1 MDIHVCTDICTE
13 LSKRACTACDC
24 TACDYFEDEIKRSVE
39 LNESS
44 NFHTDFKPGIS
55 CTAKL

>member
-1 MDIHVCTDICTE
+1 MTDLEKYT
-13 LSKRACTACDC
+13 S
-24 TACDYFEDEIKRSVE
+24 YEDEMKSSVE

-44 NFHTDFKPGIS
+44 NFHTDFKPDIS